1 MVEPLLY
8 QSPSS
13 FFQFTSS
20 LLPVSSSLLPIH
32 FQSTSS
38 FHPDSS
44 QLPRVHFCVIFF
56 SFYELWANN
65 DGFGQ
70 YILFWLMCL
79 KPYCLKDRYHCR
91 KKNNLTNG
99 NKGCELPQNLVE
111 PLLNQSPSSFIQFT
125 SCLLPV
131 SSVYF
136 QSTSSLLPVFIQLL
150 GVHLCVKFS
159 IFY

>member
-1 MVEPLLY
+1 MY

-13 FFQFTSS
+13 S
-20 LLPVSSSLLPIH
+20 LPPVCSSLLPIH

-111 PLLNQSPSSFIQFT
+111 PLLNQSPSSFFQFT
-125 SCLLPV
+125 SSLLPV
-131 SSVYF
+131 CSSLLPIYCK
-136 QSTSSLLPVFIQLL
+136 STSSLLPVFIQTP
-150 GVHLCVKFS
+150 VNFQEY
-159 IFY
+159 IFVSNI